1 MSSTNFERIKQWF
14 EQLADLMPE
23 QRLAFL
29 REAQGIDEDTRR
41 QLIDLL
47 AMDDQL
53 VGSTARPALL
63 RAATDTTDED
73 MLGRAIGPY
82 VIVKA
87 LGRGGMGRVFLADRA
102 DGSITQQVAIKIVRP
117 ELLDAHT
124 IARFHLERQVLAL
137 LKHPHIATLMDA
149 GELEAGSPYVVME
162 YVEGQAITDYASTH
176 RLGVRDRL
184 QLFLKVCDAVAFAH
198 RNLIVHRDLKPGN
211 VLVTADAQPKL
222 LDFGIAKPLLGAIGT
237 IDVQDT
243 SAAQRFFSPHNAAP
257 EQLRNEPI
265 TPACDVYGLGVL
277 LYQLLTGN
285 KPLDMSGLTPGEMEQ
300 RILHEDPRPPSQN
313 VATESLV
320 GAAAG
325 RDAKPP
331 HSEQSRSASA
341 PADVGFS
348 AKALKGDLDA
358 IALKCLR
365 KSPQDRYM
373 TVDQLAA
380 DLQAHLQGF
389 PVAAR
394 RGGGAYRLRRF
405 VGRHRLAV
413 ASSTAILIVATFG
426 ALTWLRQYRATLE
439 QQSRADQMTSLIM
452 DALNATDPAQAL
464 GKDVSARE
472 VFERIATQA
481 RLDSAGGTEAAPL
494 LVPIAEIHRLIG
506 EPERA
511 LALQADIKVQSLGDA
526 PRSLYWSTRSHA
538 LAETGSF
545 DEARAAQTEL
555 LRLAGDDEA
564 RQAARLASAA
574 IEFQAG
580 EPGKSVSIIEDVVA
594 APLSPALSIR
604 ARTLLAQGYRVTGKP
619 ERSEQILEQLLAE
632 ARNGG
637 SLDSPQALEQANLLA
652 GLKADLQKFDQATA
666 LANQAMATAER
677 LYGVQS
683 LRYAQ
688 AKNAKFR
695 VLTAIGD
702 MTAAKVLA
710 TELLDTYVG
719 VLGRAHPTTARAHF
733 NLAGIQNDQGEF
745 AVADQNYQAAI
756 DIAEQVWP
764 TSNVTT
770 QLFRTG
776 YATELA
782 ARGEWARA
790 AVLAE
795 DVIRVAEEHQIIQQY
810 DIYPIDL
817 LIVAADLYRQQPTTG
832 QYAKV
837 LGTLEEAKKSPNPLA
852 QKAVAKIVEGMVGL
866 GVRER

>member
-1 MSSTNFERIKQWF
+1 MPSVNFERLKHWF
-14 EQLADLMPE
+14 ERLADLSAD
-23 QRLAFL
+23 QRLVFL
-29 REAQGIDEDTRR
+29 RESADIDEDTRR

-47 AMDDQL
+47 DVDQQL
-53 VGSTARPALL
+53 VGHTARPAL
-63 RAATDTTDED
+63 RTTQAFASEQD
-73 MLGRAIGPY
+73 MLGQSIGAY
-82 VIVKA
+82 VIA
-87 LGRGGMGRVFLADRA
+87 SSLGKGGMGRVFLADRA
-102 DGSITQQVAIKIVRP
+102 DGSISQQVAIKIVRP

-124 IARFHLERQVLAL
+124 LARFHLERQVLAL
-137 LKHPHIATLMDA
+137 LKHPHIASLLDA
-149 GELEAGSPYVVME
+149 GELADGSPYVVME
-162 YVEGQAITDYASTH
+162 YVRGLSLTAYAAAH
-176 RLGVRDRL
+176 ALDVGARLR
-184 QLFLKVCDAVAFAH
+184 LFLDICDAVAFAH

-211 VLVTADAQPKL
+211 VLVTEDGQVKL
-222 LDFGIAKPLLGAIGT
+222 LDFGIAKPLVGVLGAI
-237 IDVQDT
+237 DVQET
-243 SAAQRFFSPHNAAP
+243 AAAQRFFSPHNAAP

-277 LYQLLTGN
+277 LYELLTGL
-285 KPLDMSGLTPGEMEQ
+285 KPLDLNGLTPGEMEH
-300 RILHEDPRPPSQN
+300 RVLHDDPAAPSL
-313 VATESLV
+313 ASARAPTTSESQ
-320 GAAAG
+320 
-325 RDAKPP
+325 D
-331 HSEQSRSASA
+331 SASS
-341 PADVGFS
+341 DS
-348 AKALKGDLDA
+348 AHNSTTVQAIAARLLKGDLDA
-358 IALKCLR
+358 IALRCLR
-365 KSPQDRYM
+365 KNPQDRY
-373 TVDQLAA
+373 TSVDQLSA
-380 DLQAHLQGF
+380 DLRAHLQGF

-394 RGGGAYRLRRF
+394 RGGLWYRGRRF
-405 VGRHRLAV
+405 VSRHRLAV
-413 ASSTAILIVATFG
+413 AASAVVLAVATAG
-426 ALTWLRQYRATLE
+426 GLTWLRQYRATIE
-439 QQSRADQMTSLIM
+439 QQARADQMTGLIM
-452 DALNATDPAQAL
+452 NALNATDPAQAL

-511 LALQADIKVQSLGDA
+511 LALQADINVESLGDV

-538 LAETGSF
+538 LGETGAF
-545 DEARAAQTEL
+545 DEARAAQAEL
-555 LRLAGDDEA
+555 LRLARDDEA
-564 RQAARLASAA
+564 RQAARLAAAA

-580 EPGKSVSIIEDVVA
+580 ELLKSVSIIEEVVA
-594 APLSPALSIR
+594 APLSPSLSIR

-632 ARNGG
+632 AKEHN

-652 GLKADLQKFDQATA
+652 GLKADLQKFEQATA

-702 MTAAKVLA
+702 MAAAKVLA
-710 TELLDTYVG
+710 AELLDTYVG

-756 DIAEQVWP
+756 DIAKQVWP
-764 TSNVTT
+764 TSNLTT

-790 AVLAE
+790 AVLAK
-795 DVIRVAEEHQIIQQY
+795 DVIRVAQQHEIIQQY

-817 LIVAADLYRQQPTTG
+817 LIVAADLYRQQSTTS
-832 QYAKV
+832 QHAKV
-837 LGTLEEAKKSPNPLA
+837 LGALEEAKKSPNPLA
-852 QKAVAKIVEGMVGL
+852 QKAVAKIVVGMVGL
-866 GVRER
+866 GVNVTR

>member
-1 MSSTNFERIKQWF
+1 MPSVNFERLKHWF
-14 EQLADLMPE
+14 ERLADLSAD
-23 QRLAFL
+23 QRLVFL
-29 REAQGIDEDTRR
+29 RESADIDEDTRR

-47 AMDDQL
+47 DVDQQL
-53 VGSTARPALL
+53 IGHTARPAL
-63 RAATDTTDED
+63 RATQAFASEQD
-73 MLGRAIGPY
+73 MLGQSIGAY
-82 VIVKA
+82 VIA
-87 LGRGGMGRVFLADRA
+87 SSLGKGGMGRVFLADRA
-102 DGSITQQVAIKIVRP
+102 DGSISQQVAIKIVRP

-124 IARFHLERQVLAL
+124 LARFHLERQVLAL
-137 LKHPHIATLMDA
+137 LKHPHIASLLDA
-149 GELEAGSPYVVME
+149 GELADGSPYVVME
-162 YVEGQAITDYASTH
+162 YVPGLSLTAYAATH
-176 RLGVRDRL
+176 ALDLGARLR
-184 QLFLKVCDAVAFAH
+184 LFLDICDAIAFAH

-211 VLVTADAQPKL
+211 VLVTEDGQVKL
-222 LDFGIAKPLLGAIGT
+222 LDFGIAKPLVGVLGAI
-237 IDVQDT
+237 DVQET
-243 SAAQRFFSPHNAAP
+243 AAAQRFFSPHNAAP

-277 LYQLLTGN
+277 LYELLTGR
-285 KPLDMSGLTPGEMEQ
+285 KPLDLNGLTPGEMEH
-300 RILHEDPRPPSQN
+300 RVLHDDPAAPSLA
-313 VATESLV
+313 VAKTPTTS
-320 GAAAG
+320 
-325 RDAKPP
+325 
-331 HSEQSRSASA
+331 QSQDSASSD
-341 PADVGFS
+341 PAQNSTTVP
-348 AKALKGDLDA
+348 AIAARLLKGDLDA
-358 IALKCLR
+358 IALRCLR
-365 KSPQDRYM
+365 KNPQDRY
-373 TVDQLAA
+373 TSVDQLSA
-380 DLQAHLQGF
+380 DLRAHLQGF
-389 PVAAR
+389 PVVAR
-394 RGGGAYRLRRF
+394 RGGLWYRSRRF
-405 VGRHRLAV
+405 VSRHRLAV
-413 ASSTAILIVATFG
+413 AASAIVLAVATAG
-426 ALTWLRQYRATLE
+426 GLTWLRQYRATIE
-439 QQSRADQMTSLIM
+439 QQSRADQMTGLIM
-452 DALNATDPAQAL
+452 NALNATDPAQAL

-481 RLDSAGGTEAAPL
+481 RLDGAGGTEAAPL

-511 LALQADIKVQSLGDA
+511 LALQADINVESLGDA

-538 LAETGSF
+538 LGETGAF
-545 DEARAAQTEL
+545 DEARRAQAEL
-555 LRLAGDDEA
+555 LRLARDDEA

-580 EPGKSVSIIEDVVA
+580 ELPKSVGIIEEVVA
-594 APLSPALSIR
+594 APLSPAQSIR

-632 ARNGG
+632 AKEHN
-637 SLDSPQALEQANLLA
+637 SLDSPQVLEQANLLA

-702 MTAAKVLA
+702 MAAAKVLA
-710 TELLDTYVG
+710 AELLDTYVG

-756 DIAEQVWP
+756 DIAKQVWP
-764 TSNVTT
+764 TSNLTT

-790 AVLAE
+790 AALAE

-817 LIVAADLYRQQPTTG
+817 LIVAADLYRQQPTAS
-832 QYAKV
+832 QHAKV
-837 LGTLEEAKKSPNPLA
+837 LGALEEAKKSPNPQA
-852 QKAVAKIVEGMVGL
+852 QKAVGKIEAGMVEL
-866 GVRER
+866 GIR